1 MVAEGFEAGGHN
13 GREET
18 TTMVLVPAVKS
29 AVKIPVIAAGGIATG
44 RQMLAAMV
52 LGAEGVQVGSR
63 FVCSVE
69 ASSNISFKRAV
80 INAEEGAT
88 MLSMKSVIPVR
99 LLKNRFYNEIK
110 TAEEQGASKEELQQI
125 LGKGRAKKG
134 MFEGDL
140 DEGELEIGQ
149 VSALVKN
156 IIPAADIV
164 NEMWRDFSLALEH
177 PLM

>member
-1 MVAEGFEAGGHN
+1 
-13 GREET
+13 
-18 TTMVLVPAVKS
+18 
-29 AVKIPVIAAGGIATG
+29 
-44 RQMLAAMV
+44 V

-69 ASSNISFKRAV
+69 ASSHINFKEAV
-80 INAEEGAT
+80 VKAGEGAT
-88 MLSMKSVIPVR
+88 ILSMKSIIPVR
-99 LLKNRFYNEIK
+99 LMMNRFYQQIK

-134 MFEGDL
+134 MFEGEL

-149 VSALVKN
+149 VSALVNN
-156 IIPAADIV
+156 IIPAAEIV
-164 NEMWRDFSLALEH
+164 NEIWQDFNAALEH

>member
-1 MVAEGFEAGGHN
+1 
-13 GREET
+13 
-18 TTMVLVPAVKS
+18 
-29 AVKIPVIAAGGIATG
+29 
-44 RQMLAAMV
+44 MV

-69 ASSNISFKRAV
+69 ASSHINFKEAV
-80 INAEEGAT
+80 VNAGEGAT
-88 MLSMKSVIPVR
+88 MLSIKSVVPVR
-99 LLKNRFYNEIK
+99 LMKNRFYDKIK
-110 TAEEQGASKEELQQI
+110 TAEEHGASKEELQQI

-134 MFEGDL
+134 MFEGEL

-156 IIPAADIV
+156 IIPAAEIV
-164 NEMWRDFSLALEH
+164 NEMWQEFNGALKH